1 MRLVPFQQ
9 VPIEDKNKPNSQQLV
24 RTNERAR
31 KRNAKNVK
39 LRFEINE
46 FQQNESERSEPIRN
60 HG

>member
-9 VPIEDKNKPNSQQLV
+9 VPIEDKINSQQLV
-24 RTNERAR
+24 RANERAR

-39 LRFEINE
+39 LRIEINE